1 MTVEDWFKLAQQIVS
16 LLTPFFLA
24 WLALQYAKLNKSVDK
39 QGLQQ
44 STKMDDISK
53 TINGHMTA
61 LGEAKIAVGRLAGIA
76 EEQARA
82 LRATNLALT
91 NQADAA
97 RTLVTNA
104 RTLQEQVVTAAEVL
118 AERKRALAQGVDRD
132 PVSAE
137 KLEPEK

>member
-1 MTVEDWFKLAQQIVS
+1 MTAEDWFNLAQKIVT

-24 WLALQYAKLNKSVDK
+24 WLALQYARLNKNVDK
-39 QGLQQ
+39 QSVQQ
-44 STKMDDISK
+44 ATKMDSISK

-91 NQADAA
+91 NQADSA
-97 RTLVTNA
+97 RTLNTSA
-104 RTLQEQVVTAAEVL
+104 RTLQEQVAAAAEVL
-118 AERKRALAQGVDRD
+118 AERKRALAQDVARD
-132 PVSAE
+132 PVAAE
-137 KLEPEK
+137 KPEPEK